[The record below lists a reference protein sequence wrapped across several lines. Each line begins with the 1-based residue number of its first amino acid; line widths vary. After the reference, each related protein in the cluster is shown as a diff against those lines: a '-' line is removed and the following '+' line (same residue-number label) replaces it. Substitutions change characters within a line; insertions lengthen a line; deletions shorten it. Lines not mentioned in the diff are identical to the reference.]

1 MKIALMG
8 QPNSGKSTVFNDVA
22 GYKAITSNFPGKTV
36 KYTLTKFNLL
46 GQTIE
51 LVDLPGTYSL
61 TSFDLAELE
70 ARKYLLKGNVDVVI
84 NVIDASLLSRSLE
97 LTLQLLELKLPMVIC
112 LNMIDEA
119 DRKGIKIDIE
129 KLSKILGVPVVPA
142 IAVKGKGVKKLFSTA
157 YETGK
162 EKKIGKTLNF
172 SKDVEEVIK
181 KLSEKIKNTKVAKKF
196 NNVPERF
203 LAVKALENDN
213 FYMENYKKENEVFFK
228 EINYFQNLLEESHG
242 RPADVVISS
251 ERHHLSMNI
260 YESVIFLTRPQIKI
274 IDRLDNI
281 LMHPLFGYIF
291 LALILYLLFN
301 LVFNAGKMVEEP
313 LLDYFY
319 KIIPLIGKS
328 ISSETLLFSIISGII
343 QGLAGGIAI
352 VLPYLFPFLFGLAI
366 LEDLGYLPRIA
377 FLMDAFLHKIGLH
390 GKAIIPFI
398 LGYGCTVPAI
408 MATRI
413 LESERDRFIT
423 SVLATMIPCAARMT
437 IIFALVAFYISP
449 QAAFAIYI
457 LNIIVIALS
466 GGILSRLLPEVTPGM
481 ILEIPSYHIPSL
493 KVALAKTWLRM
504 KEFIFVAWPLL
515 IAGSTVLS
523 LLNYFKTDTF
533 INQIFSPLTSLLGLP
548 LVVGTTLIFGILRKE
563 LSMLMLIQAIGTS
576 NVAAVMSTT
585 QIMTFTIFVI
595 FYVPCVATIAV
606 LWKEIGS
613 KRTLFAVAFTFVS
626 AFILATIT
634 RFIY

>member
-36 KYTLTKFNLL
+36 EYTLTKFNLL

-84 NVIDASLLSRSLE
+84 NVIDASLLSRSLG

-119 DRKGIKIDIE
+119 ERKGIIIDIE
-129 KLSKILGVPVVPA
+129 KLSKIFGVPVISA
-142 IAVKGKGVKKLFSTA
+142 IAVKGKGIKELFSTA
-157 YETGK
+157 CEVGEK
-162 EKKIGKTLNF
+162 KKIGKTINF
-172 SKDVEEVIK
+172 SKDVEDVITQ
-181 KLSEKIKNTKVAKKF
+181 LSIQIKEKQISKEFKI
-196 NNVPERF
+196 PERF
-203 LAVKALENDN
+203 LAIKYLENDHY
-213 FYMENYKKENEVFFK
+213 FMENFKNRDKKIFK
-228 EINYFQNLLEESHG
+228 EINYFQDLLREVHG
-242 RPADVVISS
+242 RPPDVVISS
-251 ERHHLSMNI
+251 EWHHLSMNI
-260 YESVIFLTRPQIKI
+260 YESVVTLTKPRASL
-274 IDRLDNI
+274 IDYLDNI
-281 LMHPLFGYIF
+281 LMHPLFGYIS
-291 LALILYLLFN
+291 LGLIFYLFFN
-301 LVFNAGKMVEEP
+301 LIFGVGKMVEEP

-319 KIIPLIGKS
+319 RLIPLIEKS
-328 ISSETLLFSIISGII
+328 IDPNTLSFSIISGII

-377 FLMDAFLHKIGLH
+377 FLLDAFLHKIGLH

-413 LESERDRFIT
+413 LESERDRFIA
-423 SVLATMIPCAARMT
+423 SVLTTMIPCAARMT

-449 QAAFAIYI
+449 QAALAIYI
-457 LNIIVIALS
+457 LNIIVIIIS
-466 GGILSRLLPEVTPGM
+466 GKILSRLLPEVTPGM
-481 ILEIPSYHIPSL
+481 ILEIPAYHVPSL

-504 KEFIFVAWPLL
+504 KEFIFIAWPLL
-515 IAGSTVLS
+515 IIGSTILS
-523 LLNYFKTDTF
+523 LLQYYKADML
-533 INQIFSPLTSLLGLP
+533 INNFFSPLTSLLGLP
-548 LVVGTTLIFGILRKE
+548 LVVGTTLIFGVLRKE

-576 NVAAVMSTT
+576 NIAAVMSAT

-613 KRTLFAVAFTFVS
+613 KRTLFTVFFTFLLAV
-626 AFILATIT
+626 ILAIIT

>member
-8 QPNSGKSTVFNDVA
+8 QPNSGKSTIFNHVA
-22 GYKAITSNFPGKTV
+22 GYKAVTSNFPGKTV
-36 KYTLTKFNLL
+36 EYTLTKFNLF
-46 GQTIE
+46 GQVAE
-51 LVDLPGTYSL
+51 LIDLPGTYSL

-119 DRKGIKIDIE
+119 ERKGIKIDFE
-129 KLSKILGVPVVPA
+129 KLSEILGVPVMPA
-142 IAVKGKGVKKLFSTA
+142 IAIKGRGVKELFSTA
-157 YETGK
+157 Y
-162 EKKIGKTLNF
+162 KIGEEKRIGRTLNF
-172 SKDVEEVIK
+172 SKEVEEVITHLSTQIK
-181 KLSEKIKNTKVAKKF
+181 KKQINQEF
-196 NNVPERF
+196 NVPKRF
-203 LAVKALENDN
+203 LALKYLENDN
-213 FYMENYKKENEVFFK
+213 YFMENFKNKEKGIFK
-228 EINYFQNLLEESHG
+228 QIDYFQNLLREVHG
-242 RPADVVISS
+242 RPPDVVISS

-260 YESVIFLTRPQIKI
+260 YESVVLLTKPHTSL
-274 IDRLDNI
+274 IDYMDNI
-281 LMHPLFGYIF
+281 LMHPLLGYVSLGLIF
-291 LALILYLLFN
+291 YLFFN
-301 LVFNAGKMVEEP
+301 LIFSVGKMVEEP

-319 KIIPLIGKS
+319 RLIPLIEKS
-328 ISSETLLFSIISGII
+328 INPNTLSFSIISGII

-377 FLMDAFLHKIGLH
+377 FLLDAFLHKIGLH
-390 GKAIIPFI
+390 GKAVIPFI

-413 LESERDRFIT
+413 LESRRDRFIA
-423 SVLATMIPCAARMT
+423 SVLVTMIPCAARMT

-449 QAAFAIYI
+449 QAALAVYI
-457 LNIIVIALS
+457 LNIIVIIIS
-466 GGILSRLLPEVTPGM
+466 GKILSRLLPEVTPGM
-481 ILEIPSYHIPSL
+481 ILEIPAYHIPSI

-504 KEFIFVAWPLL
+504 KEFIFIAWPLL
-515 IAGSTVLS
+515 IVGSTILS
-523 LLNYFKTDTF
+523 LLQYYKMDML
-533 INQIFSPLTSLLGLP
+533 INKIFSPLTSLLGLP

-576 NVAAVMSTT
+576 NVAAVMSAT

-613 KRTLFAVAFTFVS
+613 KRTLFTVAFTFIL
-626 AFILATIT
+626 ATILATIT
-634 RFIY
+634 RFVY

>member
-8 QPNSGKSTVFNDVA
+8 QPNSGKSTIFNNVA
-22 GYKAITSNFPGKTV
+22 GYKAVTSNFPGKTV
-36 KYTLTKFNLL
+36 EYTLTKFNLF

-84 NVIDASLLSRSLE
+84 NVIDASLLGRSLE

-119 DRKGIKIDIE
+119 ERKGIKIDIE

-142 IAVKGKGVKKLFSTA
+142 IALKGKGVKELFSVA
-157 YETGK
+157 YKIGE
-162 EKKIGKTLNF
+162 EKRIGKTLNF
-172 SKDVEEVIK
+172 SKDVEEVIDQ
-181 KLSEKIKNTKVAKKF
+181 LSAQIKEKQITQEF
-196 NNVPERF
+196 NVPIRF
-203 LAVKALENDN
+203 LALKYLENDSY
-213 FYMENYKKENEVFFK
+213 FMENFK
-228 EINYFQNLLEESHG
+228 NTEKDILGKINYFQNLLREIHG
-242 RPADVVISS
+242 RPPDVVISS

-260 YESVIFLTRPQIKI
+260 YESVVLLTRPHTSL
-274 IDRLDNI
+274 IDNLDNI
-281 LMHPLFGYIF
+281 FMHPIFGYVF
-291 LALILYLLFN
+291 LVLILYLFFN
-301 LVFNAGKMVEEP
+301 LVFTVGKMVEEP

-319 KIIPLIGKS
+319 RIIPLIERS
-328 ISSETLLFSIISGII
+328 IDSETLLFSVISGII

-377 FLMDAFLHKIGLH
+377 FLLDAFFHKIGLH
-390 GKAIIPFI
+390 GKAIIPFM

-449 QAAFAIYI
+449 QAALAVYI
-457 LNIIVIALS
+457 LNIIVIIIS
-466 GGILSRLLPEVTPGM
+466 GKILSHILPEVTPGM
-481 ILEIPSYHIPSL
+481 ILEIPAYHIPSI

-504 KEFIFVAWPLL
+504 KDFIFVAWPLL
-515 IAGSTVLS
+515 IIGSTILS
-523 LLNYFKTDTF
+523 LLQYYKADML
-533 INQIFSPLTSLLGLP
+533 INNFFSPLTSLLGLP

-576 NVAAVMSTT
+576 NIASVMSAT
-585 QIMTFTIFVI
+585 QIMTFTIFII
-595 FYVPCVATIAV
+595 FYIPCVATIAV
-606 LWKEIGS
+606 LWREIGTR
-613 KRTLFAVAFTFVS
+613 RTFFTIAFTFVV
-626 AFILATIT
+626 AIILATIT
-634 RFIY
+634 RFVY

>member
-119 DRKGIKIDIE
+119 DRKGIKIDFE
-129 KLSKILGVPVVPA
+129 KLSKIFGVPVIPA
-142 IAVKGKGVKKLFSTA
+142 IAVKGKGIKELFSTA
-157 YETGK
+157 CEVGEK
-162 EKKIGKTLNF
+162 KKIGKTINF
-172 SKDVEEVIK
+172 SKDVEDVITQLSIQIK
-181 KLSEKIKNTKVAKKF
+181 KKQIDQEF
-196 NNVPERF
+196 NVPERF
-203 LAVKALENDN
+203 LALKYLENDSY
-213 FYMENYKKENEVFFK
+213 FMENYKKKSNDLFK
-228 EINYFQNLLEESHG
+228 GIVHFQNILKEAHG
-242 RPADVVISS
+242 RQSDVVISS

-260 YESVIFLTRPQIKI
+260 YESVVLLTRPHTSL
-274 IDRLDNI
+274 IDYLDNI
-281 LMHPLFGYIF
+281 LMHPFLGYIS
-291 LALILYLLFN
+291 LGLIFYLFFN
-301 LVFNAGKMVEEP
+301 LIFGVGKMVEEP

-319 KIIPLIGKS
+319 RLIPLIEKS
-328 ISSETLLFSIISGII
+328 INPNTLSFSIISGII

-377 FLMDAFLHKIGLH
+377 FLLDAFLHKIGLH

-413 LESERDRFIT
+413 LESERDRFIA

-449 QAAFAIYI
+449 QAALAVYI
-457 LNIIVIALS
+457 LNIIVIIIS
-466 GGILSRLLPEVTPGM
+466 GKILSRLLPEVTPGM
-481 ILEIPSYHIPSL
+481 ILEIPAYHVPSI

-504 KEFIFVAWPLL
+504 KEFIFIAWPLL
-515 IAGSTVLS
+515 IVGSTVLS
-523 LLNYFKTDTF
+523 LLQYYKTDML
-533 INQIFSPLTSLLGLP
+533 INNFFSPLTSLLGLP

-563 LSMLMLIQAIGTS
+563 LSMLMLIQAIGTTD
-576 NVAAVMSTT
+576 VIAVMSTT
-585 QIMTFTIFVI
+585 QIMTFTIFII

-613 KRTLFAVAFTFVS
+613 KRTLFTVAFTFVL
-626 AFILATIT
+626 AVILATIT
-634 RFIY
+634 RFVY

>member
-1 MKIALMG
+1 MRIALMG
-8 QPNSGKSTVFNDVA
+8 QPNSGKSTIFNDVA

-46 GQTIE
+46 GQSIE

-70 ARKYLLKGNVDVVI
+70 ARKYLLKCNVDVVI

-119 DRKGIKIDIE
+119 ERKGIKIDIE
-129 KLSKILGVPVVPA
+129 KLSKVFGVPVVPT
-142 IAVKGKGVKKLFSTA
+142 IALKGKGVKELFSQA
-157 YETGK
+157 YKIGEK
-162 EKKIGKTLNF
+162 KKIGKTLNF
-172 SKDVEEVIK
+172 SKDVEKVIGKLSTHIK
-181 KLSEKIKNTKVAKKF
+181 KKQVDQEF
-196 NNVPERF
+196 NVPERF
-203 LAVKALENDN
+203 LALKYLENDSY
-213 FYMENYKKENEVFFK
+213 FMENYEKKNGDLLK
-228 EINYFQNLLEESHG
+228 KIIYFQDLLRETHD
-242 RPADVVISS
+242 RPSDVVISS

-260 YESVIFLTRPQIKI
+260 YESVVLLIRPHTNL
-274 IDRLDNI
+274 IDYLDNI
-281 LMHPLFGYIF
+281 LMHPLLGYVF
-291 LALILYLLFN
+291 LGLILYLFFN
-301 LVFNAGKMVEEP
+301 LVFTAGKMVEEP

-319 KIIPLIGKS
+319 KIIPLIGRI

-377 FLMDAFLHKIGLH
+377 FLLDAFLHKIGLH

-423 SVLATMIPCAARMT
+423 SVLASMIPCAARMI
-437 IIFALVAFYISP
+437 IIFGLVAFYINP

-457 LNIIVIALS
+457 LNIIVVTLS
-466 GGILSRLLPEVTPGM
+466 GKILSRLLPEVSPGM
-481 ILEIPSYHIPSL
+481 ILEIPAYHIPSI
-493 KVALAKTWLRM
+493 KVVLAKTWLRM

-515 IAGSTVLS
+515 IVGSAILS
-523 LLNYFKTDTF
+523 LLQYFKADMF
-533 INQIFSPLTSLLGLP
+533 INNFFSPLTTLLGLP

-563 LSMLMLIQAIGTS
+563 LSMLMLIQAIGTA
-576 NVAAVMSTT
+576 NVISVMSKT
-585 QIMTFTIFVI
+585 QIMTFTIFII
-595 FYVPCVATIAV
+595 FYIPCVATLAV
-606 LWKEIGS
+606 LWREIGS
-613 KRTLFAVAFTFVS
+613 KRTLFTIAFTSILAIV
-626 AFILATIT
+626 LATIT

>member
-8 QPNSGKSTVFNDVA
+8 QPNSGKSTIFNDVA

-36 KYTLTKFNLL
+36 KYTLTKFNLF
-46 GQTIE
+46 GRTVE

-70 ARKYLLKGNVDVVI
+70 ARKYLLKGNVDIVI

-119 DRKGIKIDIE
+119 ERKGIKIDIE
-129 KLSKILGVPVVPA
+129 KLSKILGVPVMPT
-142 IAVKGKGVKKLFSTA
+142 IAVKGNGVKELFSIA
-157 YETGK
+157 YKMGEK
-162 EKKIGKTLNF
+162 KKIGKTINF
-172 SKDVEEVIK
+172 SKDVEDVVTQLSTQIK
-181 KLSEKIKNTKVAKKF
+181 KKHVEQEF
-196 NNVPERF
+196 NVPERF
-203 LAVKALENDN
+203 LALKYLENDSY
-213 FYMENYKKENEVFFK
+213 FMENYKKKSNDLFK
-228 EINYFQNLLEESHG
+228 EIVHFQNTLKETHG
-242 RPADVVISS
+242 RQSDVVISS

-260 YESVIFLTRPQIKI
+260 YESVVLLTKPHTSL
-274 IDRLDNI
+274 IDYLDNI
-281 LMHPLFGYIF
+281 LMHPFLGYIS
-291 LALILYLLFN
+291 LGLIFYLFFN
-301 LVFNAGKMVEEP
+301 LVFSVGKMVEEP

-319 KIIPLIGKS
+319 RIIPLIEIRMG
-328 ISSETLLFSIISGII
+328 SETLLFSIISGII

-377 FLMDAFLHKIGLH
+377 FLLDAFLHKIGLH

-413 LESERDRFIT
+413 LESGRDRFIA

-449 QAAFAIYI
+449 QAALAIYI
-457 LNIIVIALS
+457 LNIIVIIIS
-466 GGILSRLLPEVTPGM
+466 GKILSRLLPEVTPGM
-481 ILEIPSYHIPSL
+481 ILEIPAYHIPSI

-504 KEFIFVAWPLL
+504 KEFIFIAWPLL
-515 IAGSTVLS
+515 IVGSTILS
-523 LLNYFKTDTF
+523 LLQYYKADML
-533 INQIFSPLTSLLGLP
+533 INNFFSPLTSLLGLP

-563 LSMLMLIQAIGTS
+563 LSMLMLIQAIGTT
-576 NVAAVMSTT
+576 NVIAVMSAT

-606 LWKEIGS
+606 LWREIGS
-613 KRTLFAVAFTFVS
+613 KKTLFTIAFTSILAV
-626 AFILATIT
+626 ILATIT
-634 RFIY
+634 RFVY

>member
-1 MKIALMG
+1 MRIALMG
-8 QPNSGKSTVFNDVA
+8 QPNSGKSTIFNHVA
-22 GYKAITSNFPGKTV
+22 GYKAVTSNFPGKTV
-36 KYTLTKFNLL
+36 EYTLTKFNLF
-46 GQTIE
+46 GQTVE

-70 ARKYLLKGNVDVVI
+70 ARKYLLKGNVDVII
-84 NVIDASLLSRSLE
+84 NVMDASLLSRSLE

-119 DRKGIKIDIE
+119 ERKGIKIDIE

-142 IAVKGKGVKKLFSTA
+142 IALKGKGVKELFSVA
-157 YETGK
+157 YKTGE
-162 EKKIGKTLNF
+162 EKRIGKTLNF
-172 SKDVEEVIK
+172 SKNVEEVIEQLSTQIK
-181 KLSEKIKNTKVAKKF
+181 KKEIAQEF
-196 NNVPERF
+196 NVPIRF
-203 LAVKALENDN
+203 LALKYLENDSYFIKN
-213 FYMENYKKENEVFFK
+213 FKNTEKNIFNK
-228 EINYFQNLLEESHG
+228 INYFQNLLREVHG
-242 RPADVVISS
+242 RPPDVVISS

-260 YESVIFLTRPQIKI
+260 YESIVSLTRPHTSL
-274 IDRLDNI
+274 IDYLDNI
-281 LMHPLFGYIF
+281 LMHPIFGYVF
-291 LALILYLLFN
+291 LAFILYLFFN
-301 LVFNAGKMVEEP
+301 LVFTVGKMVEEH

-319 KIIPLIGKS
+319 RIIPLIERS
-328 ISSETLLFSIISGII
+328 IDSETLLFSVISGII

-377 FLMDAFLHKIGLH
+377 FLLDVFLHKIGLH
-390 GKAIIPFI
+390 GKAIIPFM

-437 IIFALVAFYISP
+437 IISALVAFYINP
-449 QAAFAIYI
+449 QAALAIYI
-457 LNIIVIALS
+457 FNIIVIIIS
-466 GGILSRLLPEVTPGM
+466 GKILSRLLPEVTPGM
-481 ILEIPSYHIPSL
+481 ILEIPAYHVPSI
-493 KVALAKTWLRM
+493 KVTLAKTWLRM
-504 KEFIFVAWPLL
+504 KEFILIAWPLL
-515 IAGSTVLS
+515 IVGSTILS
-523 LLNYFKTDTF
+523 LLQYFKADML
-533 INQIFSPLTSLLGLP
+533 INNFFSPLTSLFGLP

-563 LSMLMLIQAIGTS
+563 LSMLMLIQAIGTP

-613 KRTLFAVAFTFVS
+613 KRTLFTIAFTS
-626 AFILATIT
+626 ILAIILATIT
-634 RFIY
+634 RYCF

>member
-8 QPNSGKSTVFNDVA
+8 QPNSGKSTIFNHVA
-22 GYKAITSNFPGKTV
+22 GYKAVTSNFPGKTV
-36 KYTLTKFNLL
+36 EYTLTKLNIF
-46 GQTIE
+46 GQVIE

-70 ARKYLLKGNVDVVI
+70 ARKYLLKGNVDIVI

-119 DRKGIKIDIE
+119 ERKGIKIDVE
-129 KLSKILGVPVVPA
+129 KLSKNLGVPVVTT
-142 IAVKGKGVKKLFSTA
+142 IALKGKGVKELFSTA
-157 YETGK
+157 CKIEK
-162 EKKIGKTLNF
+162 ERKVVKTINF
-172 SKDVEEVIK
+172 SKDVEDVITKLSMQIK
-181 KLSEKIKNTKVAKKF
+181 KKQIDQEF
-196 NNVPERF
+196 NIPERF
-203 LAVKALENDN
+203 LALKYLENDSY
-213 FYMENYKKENEVFFK
+213 FMENYKKKSNDLFK
-228 EINYFQNLLEESHG
+228 EIVHFQNILKETHG
-242 RPADVVISS
+242 RQSDVVISS

-260 YESVIFLTRPQIKI
+260 YESVVSLTRPHSSL
-274 IDRLDNI
+274 IDYLDNI
-281 LMHPLFGYIF
+281 LMHPFLGYIS
-291 LALILYLLFN
+291 LGLIFYLFFTLIFG
-301 LVFNAGKMVEEP
+301 VGKIVEGP

-319 KIIPLIGKS
+319 RLIPLIEKS
-328 ISSETLLFSIISGII
+328 INPNTLLFSIINGII

-377 FLMDAFLHKIGLH
+377 FLLDAFLHKIGLH

-413 LESERDRFIT
+413 LESKRDRFIA
-423 SVLATMIPCAARMT
+423 SLLATMIPCAARMT

-449 QAAFAIYI
+449 QAALAIYI
-457 LNIIVIALS
+457 LNIIVIIIS
-466 GGILSRLLPEVTPGM
+466 GKILSRLLPEVTPGM
-481 ILEIPSYHIPSL
+481 ILEISAYHIPSI

-515 IAGSTVLS
+515 IVGSTILS
-523 LLNYFKTDTF
+523 LLQYYKADML
-533 INQIFSPLTSLLGLP
+533 INNLFSPLTSLLGLP

-613 KRTLFAVAFTFVS
+613 KRTLFTVAFTFILAV
-626 AFILATIT
+626 ILATIT
-634 RFIY
+634 RFVY

>member
-8 QPNSGKSTVFNDVA
+8 QPNSGKSTIFNHVA
-22 GYKAITSNFPGKTV
+22 GYKAVTSNFPGKTV
-36 KYTLTKFNLL
+36 EYTLTKFNLF
-46 GQTIE
+46 GQVIE

-70 ARKYLLKGNVDVVI
+70 ARKYLLNGDVDVVI

-119 DRKGIKIDIE
+119 ERKGIRIDTE
-129 KLSKILGVPVVPA
+129 KLSKVFGVPVVPA
-142 IAVKGKGVKKLFSTA
+142 VARKGKGMKSLFSTT
-157 YETGK
+157 YKVGK
-162 EKKIGKTLNF
+162 KKKSGKTINF
-172 SKDVEEVIK
+172 SKDVEEVIAQ
-181 KLSEKIKNTKVAKKF
+181 LSTQIKEKQIDQKY
-196 NNVPERF
+196 NVPDRF
-203 LAVKALENDN
+203 LALKYLENDSY
-213 FYMENYKKENEVFFK
+213 FIENYKKKRNDLFK
-228 EINYFQNLLEESHG
+228 EIVHFQNILKETHNRQS
-242 RPADVVISS
+242 DVVISS
-251 ERHHLSMNI
+251 ERHHLCMNI
-260 YESVIFLTRPQIKI
+260 YESVVTLTKPHTSL
-274 IDRLDNI
+274 IDYLDNI
-281 LMHPLFGYIF
+281 LMHPFLGYIS
-291 LALILYLLFN
+291 LGLIFYLFFN
-301 LVFNAGKMVEEP
+301 LIFSVGKMVEEP

-319 KIIPLIGKS
+319 KLIPLLEKS
-328 ISSETLLFSIISGII
+328 IDSGTLLFSIMSGII

-377 FLMDAFLHKIGLH
+377 FLLDAFLHKIGLH

-413 LESERDRFIT
+413 LESERDRFIA
-423 SVLATMIPCAARMT
+423 SVLTTMIPCAARMT

-449 QAAFAIYI
+449 QAALAIYI
-457 LNIIVIALS
+457 LNIIVIIIS
-466 GGILSRLLPEVTPGM
+466 GKILSRLLPEITPGM
-481 ILEIPSYHIPSL
+481 VLEIPAYHIPSI
-493 KVALAKTWLRM
+493 KVAFAKTWLRM

-515 IAGSTVLS
+515 IMGSTILS
-523 LLNYFKTDTF
+523 LLKYYKTDIP
-533 INQIFSPLTSLLGLP
+533 INNFFSPLTSLLGLP
-548 LVVGTTLIFGILRKE
+548 LVVGTTLIFGVLRKE

-613 KRTLFAVAFTFVS
+613 KRTLFAVAFTFVL
-626 AFILATIT
+626 AVILATIT
-634 RFIY
+634 RFVY

>member
-1 MKIALMG
+1 
-8 QPNSGKSTVFNDVA
+8 
-22 GYKAITSNFPGKTV
+22 
-36 KYTLTKFNLL
+36 
-46 GQTIE
+46 
-51 LVDLPGTYSL
+51 
-61 TSFDLAELE
+61 
-70 ARKYLLKGNVDVVI
+70 
-84 NVIDASLLSRSLE
+84 
-97 LTLQLLELKLPMVIC
+97 
-112 LNMIDEA
+112 
-119 DRKGIKIDIE
+119 
-129 KLSKILGVPVVPA
+129 
-142 IAVKGKGVKKLFSTA
+142 
-157 YETGK
+157 
-162 EKKIGKTLNF
+162 
-172 SKDVEEVIK
+172 
-181 KLSEKIKNTKVAKKF
+181 
-196 NNVPERF
+196 
-203 LAVKALENDN
+203 
-213 FYMENYKKENEVFFK
+213 MENFEKRGKDIFK
-228 EINYFQNLLEESHG
+228 DIIHFQNILKEAHG
-242 RPADVVISS
+242 RPSDVVISS

-260 YESVIFLTRPQIKI
+260 YESVTLLTRPQIKI

-319 KIIPLIGKS
+319 RIIPLIGKS

-377 FLMDAFLHKIGLH
+377 FLLDAFLHKIGLH
-390 GKAIIPFI
+390 GKSIIPFI

-413 LESERDRFIT
+413 LESERDRFIA

-449 QAAFAIYI
+449 QAALAIYI
-457 LNIIVIALS
+457 LNIIVIIIS
-466 GGILSRLLPEVTPGM
+466 GKILSRLLPEVTPGM
-481 ILEIPSYHIPSL
+481 ILEIPAYHIPSI

-504 KEFIFVAWPLL
+504 KEFIFIAWPLL
-515 IAGSTVLS
+515 IVGSTILS
-523 LLNYFKTDTF
+523 LLQYYKADML
-533 INQIFSPLTSLLGLP
+533 INNFFSPLTSLLGLP

-563 LSMLMLIQAIGTS
+563 LSMLMLIQAIGTT
-576 NVAAVMSTT
+576 NVIAVMSTT

-613 KRTLFAVAFTFVS
+613 KRTLFTVAFTSVL
-626 AFILATIT
+626 AIILATIT
-634 RFIY
+634 RFVY

>member
-119 DRKGIKIDIE
+119 ERKGIKIDIE
-129 KLSKILGVPVVPA
+129 RLSKILGVPVVPTVA
-142 IAVKGKGVKKLFSTA
+142 IKGKGIKELFSTA
-157 YETGK
+157 HKVGEK
-162 EKKIGKTLNF
+162 KKIGKTINF
-172 SKDVEEVIK
+172 SKDVEDVITQLSIQIK
-181 KLSEKIKNTKVAKKF
+181 KKQIEQEF
-196 NNVPERF
+196 NVPERF
-203 LAVKALENDN
+203 LALKYLENDSY
-213 FYMENYKKENEVFFK
+213 FMENYKKKSNDLFE
-228 EINYFQNLLEESHG
+228 EIAHFQNILEETHG
-242 RPADVVISS
+242 RQSDVVVSS

-260 YESVIFLTRPQIKI
+260 YESVVLLTRPHTSL
-274 IDRLDNI
+274 IDYLDNI
-281 LMHPLFGYIF
+281 LMHPFLGYIS
-291 LALILYLLFN
+291 LGLIFYLFFN
-301 LVFNAGKMVEEP
+301 LIFGVGKMVEEP

-319 KIIPLIGKS
+319 RLIPLIGKS
-328 ISSETLLFSIISGII
+328 INPNTLSFSIISGII

-377 FLMDAFLHKIGLH
+377 FLLDAFLHKIGLH
-390 GKAIIPFI
+390 GKAVIPFI

-413 LESERDRFIT
+413 LESERDRFIA

-449 QAAFAIYI
+449 QAALAVYI
-457 LNIIVIALS
+457 LNIIVIIIS
-466 GGILSRLLPEVTPGM
+466 GKILSRLLPEVTPGM
-481 ILEIPSYHIPSL
+481 ILEIPAYHVPSI

-504 KEFIFVAWPLL
+504 KEFIFIAWPLL
-515 IAGSTVLS
+515 IVGSTVLS
-523 LLNYFKTDTF
+523 LLQYYKTDML
-533 INQIFSPLTSLLGLP
+533 INNFFSPLTSLLGLP

-563 LSMLMLIQAIGTS
+563 LSMLMLIQAIGTT
-576 NVAAVMSTT
+576 NVIAVMSTT
-585 QIMTFTIFVI
+585 QIMTFTIFII

-613 KRTLFAVAFTFVS
+613 KRTLFTIVFTS
-626 AFILATIT
+626 ILAIILATIT
-634 RFIY
+634 RLVY

>member
-8 QPNSGKSTVFNDVA
+8 QQNSGKSTIFNSVA
-22 GYKAITSNFPGKTV
+22 GYKAVTSNFPGKTV
-36 KYTLTKFNLL
+36 TYNLTKFNLF
-46 GQTIE
+46 GQTLE

-70 ARKYLLKGNVDVVI
+70 ARKYLLKNSVDVVI
-84 NVIDASLLSRSLE
+84 DVIDASLLSRSLE
-97 LTLQLLELKLPMVIC
+97 LTLQLLELKIPMVIC

-129 KLSKILGVPVVPA
+129 KLSKILDVPVVPV
-142 IAVKGKGVKKLFSTA
+142 IAVKGKGIKELFSTA
-157 YETGK
+157 YKMGEK
-162 EKKIGKTLNF
+162 KKIGKTLNF
-172 SKDVEEVIK
+172 SKDVEEVIE
-181 KLSEKIKNTKVAKKF
+181 KLSAQIKEKQISKEF
-196 NNVPERF
+196 NVPERF
-203 LAVKALENDN
+203 LAIKYLENDRY
-213 FYMENYKKENEVFFK
+213 FMEDFKNRDKKIFK
-228 EINYFQNLLEESHG
+228 EINYFQNLLKEVHG
-242 RPADVVISS
+242 RPPDVVISS

-260 YESVIFLTRPQIKI
+260 YESVVSLTKPHASL
-274 IDRLDNI
+274 IDYLDNV
-281 LMHPLFGYIF
+281 LMHPILGYIS
-291 LALILYLLFN
+291 LGLIFYLFFN
-301 LVFNAGKMVEEP
+301 LVFKVGKIVEEP
-313 LLDYFY
+313 LLNYFY
-319 KIIPLIGKS
+319 SIIPLIGKS
-328 ISSETLLFSIISGII
+328 INTETLLFSVISGII

-449 QAAFAIYI
+449 KAALAIYI
-457 LNIIVIALS
+457 LNLIVIIIS
-466 GGILSRLLPEVTPGM
+466 GKILSRLLPEVTPGM
-481 ILEIPSYHIPSL
+481 ILEIPAYHIPSL

-504 KEFIFVAWPLL
+504 KEFILVAWPLL
-515 IAGSTVLS
+515 IAGSTILS
-523 LLNYFKTDTF
+523 LLHYFRADTL
-533 INQIFSPLTSLLGLP
+533 INHFFSPLTSLLGLP

-563 LSMLMLIQAIGTS
+563 LSMLMLIQALGTA
-576 NVAAVMSTT
+576 NVVSVMSTT
-585 QIMTFTIFVI
+585 QIMTFTVFII
-595 FYVPCVATIAV
+595 FYIPCVATIAV
-606 LWKEIGS
+606 LWREIGS
-613 KRTLFAVAFTFVS
+613 KRTLFTIAFTFIL
-626 AFILATIT
+626 AIILATIT
-634 RFIY
+634 RFVY

>member
-1 MKIALMG
+1 MG
-8 QPNSGKSTVFNDVA
+8 QPNSGKSTIFNHVA
-22 GYKAITSNFPGKTV
+22 GYKAVTSNFPGKTV
-36 KYTLTKFNLL
+36 EYTLTKFKIF
-46 GQTIE
+46 GQVIE

-70 ARKYLLKGNVDVVI
+70 ARKYLLNGDVDAVI
-84 NVIDASLLSRSLE
+84 NVVDASLLSRSLE

-119 DRKGIKIDIE
+119 ERKGIRINVE
-129 KLSKILGVPVVPA
+129 KLSKVFGVPVVPA
-142 IAVKGKGVKKLFSTA
+142 VAIKGKGIKWLFSTA
-157 YETGK
+157 YKVGEK
-162 EKKIGKTLNF
+162 KKIGKTINF
-172 SKDVEEVIK
+172 SKDVEDVITQLSIQIK
-181 KLSEKIKNTKVAKKF
+181 KKQIDQKF
-196 NNVPERF
+196 NVPERF
-203 LAVKALENDN
+203 LAIKYLENDHY
-213 FYMENYKKENEVFFK
+213 FMENFKSRDKKIFK
-228 EINYFQNLLEESHG
+228 EINYFQNLLKEVHG
-242 RPADVVISS
+242 RLSDVVISS

-260 YESVIFLTRPQIKI
+260 YESVVSLTKPHISL
-274 IDRLDNI
+274 IDYLDNI
-281 LMHPLFGYIF
+281 LMHPLLGYIS
-291 LALILYLLFN
+291 LGLIFYLFFN
-301 LVFNAGKMVEEP
+301 LIFGVGKILEEP

-319 KIIPLIGKS
+319 KLIPLLGKS
-328 ISSETLLFSIISGII
+328 IDSGTLLFSIINGII
-343 QGLAGGIAI
+343 QGLAGGVAI

-377 FLMDAFLHKIGLH
+377 FLLDAFLHKIGLH

-413 LESERDRFIT
+413 LESERDRFIA

-449 QAAFAIYI
+449 QAALAIYI
-457 LNIIVIALS
+457 LNIIVIIVS
-466 GGILSRLLPEVTPGM
+466 GKILSRLLPEITPGM
-481 ILEIPSYHIPSL
+481 ILEIPAYHIPSI

-504 KEFIFVAWPLL
+504 KEFIFIAWPLL
-515 IAGSTVLS
+515 IAGSTILS
-523 LLNYFKTDTF
+523 LLQYYKADML
-533 INQIFSPLTSLLGLP
+533 INNLFSPLTSLLGLP

-576 NVAAVMSTT
+576 NIATVMSAT

-595 FYVPCVATIAV
+595 FYVPCAATIAV

-613 KRTLFAVAFTFVS
+613 KRTLFAIAFTS
-626 AFILATIT
+626 ILAVILAIIT
-634 RFIY
+634 RFVY

>member
-8 QPNSGKSTVFNDVA
+8 QPNSGKSTIFNHVA
-22 GYKAITSNFPGKTV
+22 GYKAVTSNFPGKTV
-36 KYTLTKFNLL
+36 EYTLTKFNLF
-46 GQTIE
+46 GQVAE
-51 LVDLPGTYSL
+51 LIDLPGTYSL

-119 DRKGIKIDIE
+119 ERKGIKIDFE
-129 KLSKILGVPVVPA
+129 KLSEILGVPVMPA
-142 IAVKGKGVKKLFSTA
+142 IALKGRGIKELFSTA
-157 YETGK
+157 Y
-162 EKKIGKTLNF
+162 KIGEEKRIGRTLNF
-172 SKDVEEVIK
+172 SKEVEEVITHLSTQIK
-181 KLSEKIKNTKVAKKF
+181 KKQINQEF
-196 NNVPERF
+196 NVPKRF
-203 LAVKALENDN
+203 LALKYLENDN
-213 FYMENYKKENEVFFK
+213 YFMENFKNKEKGIFK
-228 EINYFQNLLEESHG
+228 QIDYFQNLLREVHG
-242 RPADVVISS
+242 RPPDVVISS

-260 YESVIFLTRPQIKI
+260 YESVVLLTKPHTSL
-274 IDRLDNI
+274 IDYMDNI
-281 LMHPLFGYIF
+281 LMHPLLGYVSLGLIF
-291 LALILYLLFN
+291 YLFFN
-301 LVFNAGKMVEEP
+301 LIFSVGKIVEEP

-319 KIIPLIGKS
+319 RLIPLIEKS
-328 ISSETLLFSIISGII
+328 INPNTLSFSIISGII

-377 FLMDAFLHKIGLH
+377 FLLDAFLHKIGLH
-390 GKAIIPFI
+390 GKAVIPFI

-413 LESERDRFIT
+413 LESGRDRFIA
-423 SVLATMIPCAARMT
+423 SVLTTMIPCAARMT

-449 QAAFAIYI
+449 QAALAVYI
-457 LNIIVIALS
+457 LNIIVIIIS
-466 GGILSRLLPEVTPGM
+466 GKILSCLLPEVTPGM
-481 ILEIPSYHIPSL
+481 ILEIPAYHIPSI

-504 KEFIFVAWPLL
+504 KEFIFIAWPLL
-515 IAGSTVLS
+515 IVGSTILS
-523 LLNYFKTDTF
+523 LLQYYKMDML
-533 INQIFSPLTSLLGLP
+533 INKIFSPLTSLLGLP

-576 NVAAVMSTT
+576 NVAAVMSAT

-613 KRTLFAVAFTFVS
+613 KRTLFTVAFTFIL
-626 AFILATIT
+626 ATILATIT
-634 RFIY
+634 RFVY

>member
-8 QPNSGKSTVFNDVA
+8 QPNSGKSTIFNSVA
-22 GYKAITSNFPGKTV
+22 GYKAVTSNFPGKTV
-36 KYTLTKFNLL
+36 TYTLTKFNLF
-46 GQTIE
+46 GQALE

-70 ARKYLLKGNVDVVI
+70 ARKYLLNGNVDVVI

-97 LTLQLLELKLPMVIC
+97 LTLQLLELKVPMVIC

-142 IAVKGKGVKKLFSTA
+142 VAVKGKGIKELFSTT
-157 YETGK
+157 YKMGEK
-162 EKKIGKTLNF
+162 KKIGKTLNF
-172 SKDVEEVIK
+172 SKDVEEVIE
-181 KLSEKIKNTKVAKKF
+181 KLSAQIKEKQISKEF
-196 NNVPERF
+196 NVPEQF
-203 LAVKALENDN
+203 LAIKYLENDRY
-213 FYMENYKKENEVFFK
+213 FMENFKSRDKNIFK
-228 EINYFQNLLEESHG
+228 EIHYFQNLLNEVHG
-242 RPADVVISS
+242 RPSDEVISS

-260 YESVIFLTRPQIKI
+260 YESVVSLTKPHASL
-274 IDRLDNI
+274 IDYLDNI
-281 LMHPLFGYIF
+281 LMHPILGYIF
-291 LALILYLLFN
+291 LALIFYLFFN
-301 LVFNAGKMVEEP
+301 LVFNVGKIVEEP
-313 LLDYFY
+313 LLNYFY
-319 KIIPLIGKS
+319 RIIPLIGKS
-328 ISSETLLFSIISGII
+328 ISTETLLFSVISGII

-449 QAAFAIYI
+449 KAALAIYI
-457 LNIIVIALS
+457 LNLIVIIIS
-466 GGILSRLLPEVTPGM
+466 GKILSRLLPEVTPGM
-481 ILEIPSYHIPSL
+481 ILEIPAYHIPSL

-515 IAGSTVLS
+515 IVGSTILS
-523 LLNYFKTDTF
+523 LLHYFRADTL
-533 INQIFSPLTSLLGLP
+533 INHFFSPLTIILGLP

-563 LSMLMLIQAIGTS
+563 LSMLMLIQALGTA
-576 NVAAVMSTT
+576 NVVSVMSTT
-585 QIMTFTIFVI
+585 QIMTFTIFII
-595 FYVPCVATIAV
+595 FYIPCMATIAV
-606 LWKEIGS
+606 LWREIGS
-613 KRTLFAVAFTFVS
+613 KRTLFTIAFTFIL
-626 AFILATIT
+626 AIILATIT

>member
-1 MKIALMG
+1 MRIALMG
-8 QPNSGKSTVFNDVA
+8 QPNSGKSTIFNHVA
-22 GYKAITSNFPGKTV
+22 GYKAVTSNFPGKTV
-36 KYTLTKFNLL
+36 KYELTKFNIL
-46 GQTIE
+46 GKTVE

-70 ARKYLLKGNVDVVI
+70 ARKYLLKNDVDVVV

-119 DRKGIKIDIE
+119 ERKGIKIDSK
-129 KLSKILGVPVVPA
+129 KLSEIFGVPVMPA
-142 IAVKGKGVKKLFSTA
+142 IALKGRGVKELFSTA
-157 YETGK
+157 YKIGE

-172 SKDVEEVIK
+172 SKDVEEVITQLSIQIK
-181 KLSEKIKNTKVAKKF
+181 KRQISHEF
-196 NNVPERF
+196 DVPKRF
-203 LAVKALENDN
+203 LAIKYLENDRY
-213 FYMENYKKENEVFFK
+213 FMEDFKDRDKKIFK
-228 EINYFQNLLEESHG
+228 KIDYFQNLLREVHG
-242 RPADVVISS
+242 RPPDVVISS

-260 YESVIFLTRPQIKI
+260 YESVVTLTKPHTSL
-274 IDRLDNI
+274 IDYLDNV
-281 LMHPLFGYIF
+281 LMHPVLGYIS
-291 LALILYLLFN
+291 LGLIFYLFFN
-301 LVFNAGKMVEEP
+301 LVFSGGKIVEQP

-319 KIIPLIGKS
+319 RLIPLIEKS
-328 ISSETLLFSIISGII
+328 INPNTLSFSIVNGII

-377 FLMDAFLHKIGLH
+377 FLLDAFLHKIGLH

-413 LESERDRFIT
+413 LESERDRFIV
-423 SVLATMIPCAARMT
+423 SVLATMIPCAARST

-449 QAAFAIYI
+449 KAALAIYI
-457 LNIIVIALS
+457 LDIIVIIIS
-466 GGILSRLLPEVTPGM
+466 GKLLSRLLPEVTPGM
-481 ILEIPSYHIPSL
+481 ILEIPAYHIPSI

-515 IAGSTVLS
+515 IVGSTILS
-523 LLNYFKTDTF
+523 LLQYYKADML
-533 INQIFSPLTSLLGLP
+533 INNFFSPLTFLLGLP

-576 NVAAVMSTT
+576 NVAAVMSAT

-606 LWKEIGS
+606 LWREIGI
-613 KRTLFAVAFTFVS
+613 KRTLFTVAFTFVL
-626 AFILATIT
+626 AVILATIT
-634 RFIY
+634 RFVY

>member
-8 QPNSGKSTVFNDVA
+8 QPNSGKSTIFNHVA
-22 GYKAITSNFPGKTV
+22 GYKAVTSNFPGKTV
-36 KYTLTKFNLL
+36 EYTLTKFKIF
-46 GQTIE
+46 GQVIE

-70 ARKYLLKGNVDVVI
+70 ARKYLLNGNVDVVI
-84 NVIDASLLSRSLE
+84 NVVDASLLSRSLE

-119 DRKGIKIDIE
+119 ERKGIRINVE
-129 KLSKILGVPVVPA
+129 KLSKIFGVPVVPV
-142 IAVKGKGVKKLFSTA
+142 IAVKGKGIKELFSTA
-157 YETGK
+157 YKMGRK
-162 EKKIGKTLNF
+162 KKITKILNF
-172 SKDVEEVIK
+172 SKDVEEVIE
-181 KLSEKIKNTKVAKKF
+181 KLSAQIKEKQISKEF
-196 NNVPERF
+196 NVPERF
-203 LAVKALENDN
+203 LAIKYLENDHY
-213 FYMENYKKENEVFFK
+213 FMENFKSRDKKIFK
-228 EINYFQNLLEESHG
+228 EINDFQNLLKEVHG
-242 RPADVVISS
+242 RPSDVVISS

-260 YESVIFLTRPQIKI
+260 YESVVSLTKPHISL
-274 IDRLDNI
+274 IDYLDNT
-281 LMHPLFGYIF
+281 LMHPILGYIS
-291 LALILYLLFN
+291 LGLIFYLFFN
-301 LVFNAGKMVEEP
+301 LIFGVGKIVEEP

-319 KIIPLIGKS
+319 KLIPLLGKS
-328 ISSETLLFSIISGII
+328 IDSGTLLFSIMSGII

-377 FLMDAFLHKIGLH
+377 FLLDAFLHKIGLH

-413 LESERDRFIT
+413 LESKRDRFIA
-423 SVLATMIPCAARMT
+423 SVLTTMIPCAARMT

-449 QAAFAIYI
+449 QAALAIYI
-457 LNIIVIALS
+457 LNIIVIIIS
-466 GGILSRLLPEVTPGM
+466 GKILSHLLPEITPGM
-481 ILEIPSYHIPSL
+481 ILEIPAYHIPSI
-493 KVALAKTWLRM
+493 KVVLAKTWLRM

-515 IAGSTVLS
+515 IVGSTILS
-523 LLNYFKTDTF
+523 LLQYYKADML
-533 INQIFSPLTSLLGLP
+533 INNLFSPLTSLLGLP
-548 LVVGTTLIFGILRKE
+548 FVVGTTLIFGILRKE

-585 QIMTFTIFVI
+585 QIMTFTIFII

-613 KRTLFAVAFTFVS
+613 KRTLFAVAFTFVL
-626 AFILATIT
+626 AVILATIT
-634 RFIY
+634 RFVY

>member
-8 QPNSGKSTVFNDVA
+8 QQNSGKSTIFNSVA
-22 GYKAITSNFPGKTV
+22 GYKAVTSNFPGKTV
-36 KYTLTKFNLL
+36 TYNLTKFNLF
-46 GQTIE
+46 GQTLE

-70 ARKYLLKGNVDVVI
+70 ARKYLLKNSVDVVI
-84 NVIDASLLSRSLE
+84 DVIDASLLSRSLE
-97 LTLQLLELKLPMVIC
+97 LTLQLLELKVPMVIC

-129 KLSKILGVPVVPA
+129 KLSKILDVPVVPV
-142 IAVKGKGVKKLFSTA
+142 IAVKGKGIKELFSTA
-157 YETGK
+157 YKMGEK
-162 EKKIGKTLNF
+162 KKIGKTLNF
-172 SKDVEEVIK
+172 SKDVEEVIE
-181 KLSEKIKNTKVAKKF
+181 KLSAQIKEKQISKEF
-196 NNVPERF
+196 NVPERF
-203 LAVKALENDN
+203 LAIKYLENDRY
-213 FYMENYKKENEVFFK
+213 FMEDFKNRDKKIFK
-228 EINYFQNLLEESHG
+228 EINYFQNLLKEVHG
-242 RPADVVISS
+242 RPPDVVISS

-260 YESVIFLTRPQIKI
+260 YESVVSLTKPHASL
-274 IDRLDNI
+274 IDYLDNV
-281 LMHPLFGYIF
+281 LMHPILGYIS
-291 LALILYLLFN
+291 LGLIFYLFFN
-301 LVFNAGKMVEEP
+301 LVFKVGKIVEEP
-313 LLDYFY
+313 LLNYFY
-319 KIIPLIGKS
+319 SIIPLIGKS
-328 ISSETLLFSIISGII
+328 INTETLLFSVISGII

-449 QAAFAIYI
+449 KAALAIYI
-457 LNIIVIALS
+457 LNLIVIIIS
-466 GGILSRLLPEVTPGM
+466 GKILSRLLPEVTPGM
-481 ILEIPSYHIPSL
+481 ILEIPAYHIPSL

-515 IAGSTVLS
+515 IAGSTILS
-523 LLNYFKTDTF
+523 LLHYFRADTL
-533 INQIFSPLTSLLGLP
+533 INHFFSPLTSLLGLP

-563 LSMLMLIQAIGTS
+563 LSMLMLIQALGTA
-576 NVAAVMSTT
+576 NVVSVMSTT
-585 QIMTFTIFVI
+585 QIMTFTVFII
-595 FYVPCVATIAV
+595 FYIPCVATIAV
-606 LWKEIGS
+606 LWREIGS
-613 KRTLFAVAFTFVS
+613 KRTLFTIAFTFIL
-626 AFILATIT
+626 AIILATIT
-634 RFIY
+634 RFVY

>member
-8 QPNSGKSTVFNDVA
+8 QQNSGKSTIFNSVA
-22 GYKAITSNFPGKTV
+22 GYKAVTSNFPGKTV
-36 KYTLTKFNLL
+36 TYSLTKFNLF

-70 ARKYLLKGNVDVVI
+70 ARKYLLRNSVDVVI
-84 NVIDASLLSRSLE
+84 DVIDASLLSRSLE

-119 DRKGIKIDIE
+119 ERKGIKIDIE
-129 KLSKILGVPVVPA
+129 KLSKVLGVPVVPV
-142 IAVKGKGVKKLFSTA
+142 IAVKGKGIKELFSTA
-157 YETGK
+157 YKIGEK
-162 EKKIGKTLNF
+162 KKIGKTLNF
-172 SKDVEEVIK
+172 SKDVEEVIE
-181 KLSEKIKNTKVAKKF
+181 KLSAQIKEKQISKEF
-196 NNVPERF
+196 NVPERF
-203 LAVKALENDN
+203 LAIKYLENDRY
-213 FYMENYKKENEVFFK
+213 FMEDFKNRDKKIFK
-228 EINYFQNLLEESHG
+228 EINYFQDLLKEVHG
-242 RPADVVISS
+242 RPPDVVISS

-260 YESVIFLTRPQIKI
+260 YESVVSFTKPHASL
-274 IDRLDNI
+274 IDYLDNV
-281 LMHPLFGYIF
+281 LMHPILGYIF
-291 LALILYLLFN
+291 LALIFYLFFN
-301 LVFNAGKMVEEP
+301 LVFNVGKIVEEP
-313 LLDYFY
+313 LLHYFY
-319 KIIPLIGKS
+319 SVIPLIGKN
-328 ISSETLLFSIISGII
+328 INTDTLLFSVISGII

-377 FLMDAFLHKIGLH
+377 FLLDAFLHKIGLH

-437 IIFALVAFYISP
+437 IIYALVAFYISP
-449 QAAFAIYI
+449 KAAFAIYI
-457 LNIIVIALS
+457 LNIIIIIIS
-466 GGILSRLLPEVTPGM
+466 GKILSRLLPEVTPGM
-481 ILEIPSYHIPSL
+481 ILEIPAYHIPSL

-515 IAGSTVLS
+515 IAGSTILS
-523 LLNYFKTDTF
+523 LLQYFKADILVNNF
-533 INQIFSPLTSLLGLP
+533 FSPLTSLLGLP

-563 LSMLMLIQAIGTS
+563 LSMLMLIQALGTA
-576 NVAAVMSTT
+576 NVISAMSTT
-585 QIMTFTIFVI
+585 QIMTFTIFII
-595 FYVPCVATIAV
+595 FYIPCVATIAV
-606 LWKEIGS
+606 LWREIGS
-613 KRTLFAVAFTFVS
+613 KRTLFTIAFTFIL
-626 AFILATIT
+626 AIILATIT
-634 RFIY
+634 RFVY

>member
-1 MKIALMG
+1 MG
-8 QPNSGKSTVFNDVA
+8 QPNSGKSTIFNHVA
-22 GYKAITSNFPGKTV
+22 GYKAVTSNFPGKTV
-36 KYTLTKFNLL
+36 EYTLTKFKIF
-46 GQTIE
+46 GQVIE

-70 ARKYLLKGNVDVVI
+70 ARKYLLNGDVDAVI
-84 NVIDASLLSRSLE
+84 NVVDASLLSRSLE

-119 DRKGIKIDIE
+119 ERKGIRINVE
-129 KLSKILGVPVVPA
+129 KLSKVFGVPVVPA
-142 IAVKGKGVKKLFSTA
+142 VAIKGKGIKWLFSTA
-157 YETGK
+157 YKVGEK
-162 EKKIGKTLNF
+162 KKIGKTINF
-172 SKDVEEVIK
+172 SKDVEDVITQLSIQIK
-181 KLSEKIKNTKVAKKF
+181 KKQIDQKF
-196 NNVPERF
+196 NVPERF
-203 LAVKALENDN
+203 LAIKYLENDHY
-213 FYMENYKKENEVFFK
+213 FMENFKSRDKKIFK
-228 EINYFQNLLEESHG
+228 EINYFQNLLKEVHG
-242 RPADVVISS
+242 RLSDVVISS

-260 YESVIFLTRPQIKI
+260 YESVVSLTKPHISL
-274 IDRLDNI
+274 IDYLDNI
-281 LMHPLFGYIF
+281 LMHPLLGYIS
-291 LALILYLLFN
+291 LGLIFYLFFN
-301 LVFNAGKMVEEP
+301 LIFGVGKIVEEP

-319 KIIPLIGKS
+319 KLIPLLGKS
-328 ISSETLLFSIISGII
+328 IDSGTLLFSIINGII
-343 QGLAGGIAI
+343 QGLAGGVAI

-377 FLMDAFLHKIGLH
+377 FLLDAFLHKIGLH

-413 LESERDRFIT
+413 LESERDRFIA

-449 QAAFAIYI
+449 QAALAIYI
-457 LNIIVIALS
+457 LNIIVIIVS
-466 GGILSRLLPEVTPGM
+466 GKILSRLLPEITPGM
-481 ILEIPSYHIPSL
+481 ILEIPAYHIPSI

-504 KEFIFVAWPLL
+504 KEFIFIAWPLL
-515 IAGSTVLS
+515 IAGSTILS
-523 LLNYFKTDTF
+523 LLQYYKADML
-533 INQIFSPLTSLLGLP
+533 INNLFSPLTSLLGLP

-576 NVAAVMSTT
+576 NIATVMSAT

-595 FYVPCVATIAV
+595 FYVPCAATIAV

-613 KRTLFAVAFTFVS
+613 KRTLFAIAFTS
-626 AFILATIT
+626 ILAVILAIIT
-634 RFIY
+634 RFVY